1 MANGKSTYTHVE
13 IRMGGLNVSIGT
25 EAEYPDMVDDI
36 TNRALTT
43 FKEAIST
50 AKANNIDI
58 TDMRLITSDYGDD
71 YDDEE

>member
-1 MANGKSTYTHVE
+1 MANKSTYTHVE
-13 IRMGGLNVSIGT
+13 IRMGGLHVAIGT

-36 TNRALTT
+36 TNRALNT
-43 FKEAIST
+43 FKEAVNT

-71 YDDEE
+71 YEEED